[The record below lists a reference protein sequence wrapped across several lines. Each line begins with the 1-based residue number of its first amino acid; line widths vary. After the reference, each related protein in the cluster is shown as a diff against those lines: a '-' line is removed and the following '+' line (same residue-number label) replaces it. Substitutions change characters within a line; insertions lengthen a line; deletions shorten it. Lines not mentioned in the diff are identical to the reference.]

1 MIYTYTVNFCLLFCW
16 RFRFTLSKSYFYYW
30 FYFSIFSLIVILT
43 FTFPLFWSNISDRV
57 NCFVFYIII
66 SFFVKENFAKFESN
80 IFDAV
85 FHNTPV
91 TPPPP
96 TPRIHDIYWTYRRH
110 LLNVLCTFKLC
121 PMARGK
127 SPWLDYI
134 KSHLKLLDIRLRYW
148 QSNTFIL

>member
-1 MIYTYTVNFCLLFCW
+1 MIYTCTVNFCLLFCW

-66 SFFVKENFAKFESN
+66 SFFVKVNFAKFESN

-91 TPPPP
+91 TPPAPGYM
-96 TPRIHDIYWTYRRH
+96 TYIERTEGIFWTSYVRSSY
-110 LLNVLCTFKLC
+110 VLW
-121 PMARGK
+121 PGGK
-127 SPWLDYI
+127 ALGWTI
-134 KSHLKLLDIRLRYW
+134 LKVIW
-148 QSNTFIL
+148 NC